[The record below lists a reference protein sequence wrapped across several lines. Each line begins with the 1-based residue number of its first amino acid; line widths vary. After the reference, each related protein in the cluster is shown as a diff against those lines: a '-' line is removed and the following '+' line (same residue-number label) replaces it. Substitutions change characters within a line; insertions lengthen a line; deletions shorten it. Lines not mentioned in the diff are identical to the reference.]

1 MVVDYHIW
9 VNFIT
14 TSRRDRTLESW
25 LGFGKSSPNG
35 PTIQVS
41 EILYPDHMYLWG
53 LSHWINIFNDGDSGK
68 GVFSLILCIC
78 WCHSPCWKLSFL
90 AFAGFQI
97 FQPPLCCGCVRPYMI
112 PSDNSTYGQL
122 TDKKEQTLEVFL
134 GHPELWNKSPEGEI
148 TINLQISQMPTFY
161 P

>member
-1 MVVDYHIW
+1 MVSKGNHPQMAQLFRLVKYYTQIICICGVYPIESTIIDDY
-9 VNFIT
+9 VEN
-14 TSRRDRTLESW
+14 S
-25 LGFGKSSPNG
+25 
-35 PTIQVS
+35 
-41 EILYPDHMYLWG
+41 
-53 LSHWINIFNDGDSGK
+53 K

-90 AFAGFQI
+90 AFAG

-134 GHPELWNKSPEGEI
+134 GHPEL
-148 TINLQISQMPTFY
+148 
-161 P
+161 